1 MATNDAAASKQI
13 EYLMALFGMV
23 RRDDGVHQILN
34 GDEMQKTMYTQNM
47 TRLASFC
54 RSPELSDIDIL
65 QFFNGSAIPVV
76 PLHCG

>member
-34 GDEMQKTMYTQNM
+34 GDEKDDVCTEYDAACFLLPFPRTE
-47 TRLASFC
+47 RY
-54 RSPELSDIDIL
+54 
-65 QFFNGSAIPVV
+65 
-76 PLHCG
+76 